1 MGREFVMSLC
11 HIFLVCF
18 DLPKSTK
25 LLLIWNARFFVLFYR
40 IIRDTECGS
49 ADCKTI
55 VYFVYERKV
64 DERSDK
70 LDKLTNYRKF

>member
-1 MGREFVMSLC
+1 MEC
-11 HIFLVCF
+11 TI
-18 DLPKSTK
+18 
-25 LLLIWNARFFVLFYR
+25 FVLFYQ

>member
-1 MGREFVMSLC
+1 MEC
-11 HIFLVCF
+11 TIF
-18 DLPKSTK
+18 
-25 LLLIWNARFFVLFYR
+25 IVLFDR

-55 VYFVYERKV
+55 IYFVYERKM

>member
-1 MGREFVMSLC
+1 MGREFAMSLC

-25 LLLIWNARFFVLFYR
+25 LLLIWNAQFFVLCDQ
-40 IIRDTECGS
+40 IIRDTEYGS
-49 ADCKTI
+49 ADCKII
-55 VYFVYERKV
+55 VYFVYERKM